1 MPKLKNMNW
10 EIITNYILPP
20 LVGAVIGYFTN
31 LIAVKML
38 FYPRKAVYVFG
49 HRLPFTPGAIP
60 KGKARLA
67 KSAGKIVQNELF
79 TREDISGRLLTEEV
93 EKPLIDKVMGIL
105 GEDIRDTGSVMI
117 GGPDK
122 YDRLE
127 ENFTE
132 LLAFK
137 ITDAIK
143 RMDIPETIR
152 LEGRKMLQEQVWES
166 AFLSIVVSDKLI
178 DRIMNTV
185 SEKMEEFIDT
195 RGPEMVSEITTS
207 RIHDLGDRTPLHVLQ
222 QAGYEEEFVREKI
235 TTAYRESVVNAVNS
249 ALRRIDVARV
259 VEDKI
264 NAMSVEE
271 LEKGVLTVMKTELN
285 MIVSLGALIG
295 LVIGSINIFI

>member
-1 MPKLKNMNW
+1 MNW
-10 EIITNYILPP
+10 DNVTTYIIPP

-38 FYPRKAVYVFG
+38 FYPRKPIYVFG
-49 HRLPFTPGAIP
+49 RQLPLTPGAIP

-67 KSAGKIVQNELF
+67 KSAGKIVQDELF

-93 EKPLIDKVMGIL
+93 EKPLIDRVMSIL
-105 GEDIRDTGSVMI
+105 DTNIRETGAVMA
-117 GGPDK
+117 GSSEK

-132 LLAFK
+132 LLSFK

-143 RMDIPETIR
+143 RMDIPGTINREGKAQLLDHVLNSR
-152 LEGRKMLQEQVWES
+152 LL
-166 AFLSIVVSDKLI
+166 AFVVTDGMIDKVM
-178 DRIMNTV
+178 DTV

-207 RIHDLGDRTPLHVLQ
+207 RIHDLGDRTPLHVLE
-222 QAGYEEEFVREKI
+222 QAGYDPEFVRKKI
-235 TTAYRESVVNAVNS
+235 TDAYRESVVNAVNS
-249 ALRRIDVARV
+249 ALRRIDVAKV

-264 NAMSVEE
+264 NSMAVEE

-285 MIVSLGALIG
+285 LIVSLGALIG
-295 LVIGSINIFI
+295 LVIGSINIFV

>member
-1 MPKLKNMNW
+1 MDW
-10 EIITNYILPP
+10 EIITHYILPP
-20 LVGAVIGYFTN
+20 LIGAVIGYFTN

-38 FYPRKAVYVFG
+38 FYPHKAVYVFG
-49 HRLPFTPGAIP
+49 RQLPFTPGAIP

-105 GEDIRDTGSVMI
+105 DEDIRETGAVMV
-117 GGPDK
+117 GGK
-122 YDRLE
+122 ERYDRIE

-143 RMDIPETIR
+143 RMDIPET
-152 LEGRKMLQEQVWES
+152 LKHEGKMMLWEQVGNS
-166 AFLSIVVSDKLI
+166 RLLSLLVSDKMI
-178 DRIMNTV
+178 DKVMDTIG
-185 SEKMEEFIDT
+185 EKMEEFIDT
-195 RGPEMVSEITTS
+195 RGPEMVREITVS
-207 RIHDLGDRTPLHVLQ
+207 RIHDLGDRTPLHVLE
-222 QAGYEEEFVREKI
+222 QAGYDAAYVKTKI
-235 TTAYRESVVNAVNS
+235 TEAYRESVVNAVNS
-249 ALRRIDVARV
+249 ALRRIDVAKV

-264 NAMSVEE
+264 NSMSVEE
-271 LEKGVLTVMKTELN
+271 LEKGVLTVMKTELS
-285 MIVSLGALIG
+285 MIVNLGALIG

>member
-1 MPKLKNMNW
+1 MNW
-10 EIITNYILPP
+10 DTVVTYLLPP

-38 FYPRKAVYVFG
+38 FYPHKPVFLFG
-49 HRLPFTPGAIP
+49 HQLPLTPGAIP

-67 KSAGKIVQNELF
+67 KSAGKIVQDELF

-93 EKPLIDKVMGIL
+93 EKPLIDKVMSIL
-105 GEDIRDTGSVMI
+105 DTNIRETGAVMA
-117 GGPDK
+117 GSAEK

-127 ENFTE
+127 ESFTE
-132 LLAFK
+132 LLAIK

-143 RMDIPETIR
+143 KMDIPGTIHR
-152 LEGRKMLQEQVWES
+152 EGKAMLLDHVLNS
-166 AFLSIVVSDKLI
+166 RVLTFVVSDNVI
-178 DRIMNTV
+178 DRVMKAV
-185 SEKMEEFIDT
+185 SDKMEEFIDA

-207 RIHDLGDRTPLHVLQ
+207 RIHDLGDRTPLYVLEL
-222 QAGYEEEFVREKI
+222 AGYDPEFVRRKI
-235 TTAYRESVVNAVNS
+235 TEAYRESVVNAVNS
-249 ALRRIDVARV
+249 ALRRIDVAKV

-271 LEKGVLTVMKTELN
+271 LEKGVLTVMKTELR
-285 MIVSLGALIG
+285 MIVNLGALIG

>member
-1 MPKLKNMNW
+1 MNL

-20 LVGAVIGYFTN
+20 LIGAVIGYFTN

-38 FYPRKAVYVFG
+38 FYPRKPVYLFG
-49 HRLPFTPGAIP
+49 HQLPLTPGAIP

-105 GEDIRDTGSVMI
+105 DTNIKETGAVMTGS
-117 GGPDK
+117 PEK

-127 ENFTE
+127 KSFTE
-132 LLAFK
+132 LLSFK

-143 RMDIPETIR
+143 RMDIPET
-152 LEGRKMLQEQVWES
+152 LKEEGKSMILDHAAGS
-166 AFLSIVVSDKLI
+166 LLLSMVITDKLA
-178 DRIMNTV
+178 DRIMTAV
-185 SEKMEEFIDT
+185 SEKMEEFIDS
-195 RGPEMVSEITTS
+195 RGPEMISEITAS
-207 RIHDLGDRTPLHVLQ
+207 RIHDLGERTPLHVLE
-222 QAGYEEEFVREKI
+222 QAGYDPDYVRRKI
-235 TTAYRESVVNAVNS
+235 TEAYRESVVNAVNS
-249 ALRRIDVARV
+249 ALRRIDVAKV

-264 NAMSVEE
+264 NSMAVEE
-271 LEKGVLTVMKTELN
+271 LEKGVLTVMKTELKL
-285 MIVSLGALIG
+285 IVDLGALIG